1 MIKKSK
7 SKLSA
12 IGNLFRR
19 RKKVPQNRVISVD
32 SEGFHS
38 SIFPRHGEHTLNNMK
53 NWERMYSGDGLIFSA
68 VNSISQSVIGS
79 GWEIVSIDKDAQEIV
94 ENFVEKIDLDKLI
107 FNIVCHLIVFG
118 DAYIEKE
125 YSSLTQDLIALSLC
139 DPKTIEVITDK
150 YGNEIHYIQKIEGN
164 YTGEVIEKKDLVHQ
178 RLYSIPS
185 SPYGIST
192 IGANYDTIRRKIE
205 MDAAIA
211 ASLLR
216 HGFPKYH
223 ISVGGQEEGE
233 LPPKEV
239 ITKIKDEFKEI
250 SEKNEFVTADIIKI
264 NGIDVRGIEHI
275 KEYYDYYLAL
285 VLGGFMVPGEQ
296 LGLFTGSTEAS
307 GKVRERLF
315 NRFIKGVQHQVV
327 RSFDLEIFPDILK
340 DSFPEAKVRLRFE
353 DISPI
358 EESIKIKW
366 VEPLLRTSDGPFE
379 ILTKNEIRKIF
390 GYEPLDK

>member
-1 MIKKSK
+1 MLPK

-19 RKKVPQNRVISVD
+19 RKKVPQNRTISVD
-32 SEGFHS
+32 SGGFHS
-38 SIFPRHGEHTLNNMK
+38 SVFSHHSEHTLSNMK
-53 NWERMYSGDGLIFSA
+53 NWEKIYSGDGLVFSA
-68 VNSISQSVIGS
+68 VNSISQSVVGA
-79 GWEIVSIDKDAQEIV
+79 GWEIVSSNEDAQEIV
-94 ENFVEKIDLDKLI
+94 ENFIEKINFEKLM
-107 FNIVCHLIVFG
+107 FNIVTFLIIFG

-125 YSSLTQDLIALSLC
+125 YSQLTGDLVNLSLC
-139 DPKTIEVITDK
+139 DPKTMEIIVDN
-150 YGNEIHYIQKIEGN
+150 YGRETSYKQIIEGK
-164 YTGEVIEKKDLVHQ
+164 YTEEIIDKKDLVHL
-178 RLYSIPS
+178 RLYSVPS
-185 SPYGIST
+185 SPFGIST
-192 IGANYDTIRRKIE
+192 IGANYDTIKRKIQADE
-205 MDAAIA
+205 AISAAII
-211 ASLLR
+211 R

-223 ISVGGQEEGE
+223 ISIGGSEEGE
-233 LPPKEV
+233 IPPKE
-239 ITKIKDEFKEI
+239 TLTEIKDEFKDI
-250 SEKNEFVTADIIKI
+250 NEKNEFVTADLVKI
-264 NGIDVRGIEHI
+264 TGIDTKGIDNI

-340 DSFPEAKVRLRFE
+340 DSFPEVKVRLRFE

-390 GYEPLDK
+390 GYEPSE